1 MQSHPDR
8 RARAS
13 ACGPRPRPKK
23 IRCAS
28 LRAGLLT
35 QTQCHPRLPNPQWIS
50 GRASAQRRLR
60 QHSSGPVG
68 ESHPVPFS
76 SGRAGHPQSPNLRF
90 SIAHPDGKI
99 KVQRVKALHQRIVL
113 CIFVTNTGMKHK
125 KKRGQETTSLV
136 KFWAAARKHCSHT
149 FSLPSMH
156 AYEDGFLWPS
166 RRSVQRFPCAHRPP
180 GQTASS
186 PAPLDPDRAHPA
198 QPDTPWTPCS
208 LRQLPLVPVCHGS
221 DVHRI
226 HAQNRSARRPFRH
239 ALPQDLVEDLPC
251 NVVVPEAPPVPADRR
266 RGQRPAR
273 RFQSTEP
280 FVRDVAAA
288 LSFRPPLRLYPL
300 QASHKQHL
308 KQDLSVHSGSA
319 VIRAV
324 QRRTQIAN
332 EAEIHGAVYLSQQ
345 AILRQHLL
353 HDRQVCLPLPHPAAS
368 ILFAIFSSLLDIFG
382 ASPFGF
388 FTPFFIGF
396 INRRTAVE
404 EPSTA
409 VLFIAVQL

>member
-1 MQSHPDR
+1 MRPAIRRASARIARGTSLLTAARTSAGRFSIERRSMQSHPDR

-28 LRAGLLT
+28 LWAGLLT

-113 CIFVTNTGMKHK
+113 CIFVTNTGMRHK

-166 RRSVQRFPCAHRPP
+166 RRE
-180 GQTASS
+180 T
-186 PAPLDPDRAHPA
+186 
-198 QPDTPWTPCS
+198 
-208 LRQLPLVPVCHGS
+208 VP
-221 DVHRI
+221 
-226 HAQNRSARRPFRH
+226 N
-239 ALPQDLVEDLPC
+239 
-251 NVVVPEAPPVPADRR
+251 
-266 RGQRPAR
+266 
-273 RFQSTEP
+273 
-280 FVRDVAAA
+280 FV
-288 LSFRPPLRLYPL
+288 
-300 QASHKQHL
+300 
-308 KQDLSVHSGSA
+308 
-319 VIRAV
+319 
-324 QRRTQIAN
+324 
-332 EAEIHGAVYLSQQ
+332 
-345 AILRQHLL
+345 
-353 HDRQVCLPLPHPAAS
+353 
-368 ILFAIFSSLLDIFG
+368 
-382 ASPFGF
+382 
-388 FTPFFIGF
+388 
-396 INRRTAVE
+396 
-404 EPSTA
+404 
-409 VLFIAVQL
+409 